1 MANEAKVLLTV
12 ITEGGTLKQGEVIT
26 KKWYLTKKDMF
37 PGQTFKHNDGD
48 KIIRSGK
55 YKSRPL
61 IAEDCLIKIKLNA
74 DAYEAMISA
83 TMPEWFHK
91 QKEWRK
97 MSADER
103 LRIHLARISESL
115 NGKSFTYQ
123 IVEG

>member
-12 ITEGGTLKQGEVIT
+12 VTEGGNLKKGEPVT

-37 PGQTFKHNDGD
+37 PGQEFKKNDGD

-55 YKSRPL
+55 YKSIPL
-61 IAEDCLIKIKLNA
+61 IADDCLIKIKLNV
-74 DAYEAMISA
+74 DAYESMISA

-97 MSADER
+97 MSEQER
-103 LRIHLARISESL
+103 LRTHLARISQSL